1 MRGNRL
7 VASMFQPGYTVY
19 QKPELEPSI
28 GTCTPETLDG
38 TGFNFGAF

>member
-19 QKPELEPSI
+19 QKPVWEPSI
-28 GTCTPETLDG
+28 GTCTPEKLDG
-38 TGFNFGAF
+38 TGFNVDAF